1 MDEFDYKALLIAG
14 KLAASRGRQKWI
26 VSPPESILSYFN
38 NRNFG
43 GTQSLLLRTCT
54 LTCLLTA
61 WRTAFLRPHRQNHW
75 HHRWAYP
82 MLTAMAGATE
92 QPQWQQWRMDV
103 DAAMAMKTT
112 TIN

>member
-1 MDEFDYKALLIAG
+1 
-14 KLAASRGRQKWI
+14 
-26 VSPPESILSYFN
+26 
-38 NRNFG
+38 
-43 GTQSLLLRTCT
+43 
-54 LTCLLTA
+54 
-61 WRTAFLRPHRQNHW
+61 
-75 HHRWAYP
+75 